1 MKTYKPKRNMGAV
14 PADHTKSE
22 KEMARKR
29 GGSAMKKALQT
40 GEQCGIFTAFIY
52 WNPTYQELQG
62 AMHLPPGIE
71 LPDLNKFA
79 QEYIS
84 MGGYQRKPRWQRRG
98 PRSKKALSE
107 IQVNTSDTDE
117 DNSEDMDVES
127 PDSIV
132 KDAGDQWCMVGE
144 NANSQEEV
152 LHPQTIN
159 LSAMEKQTEDSGDN
173 AAKQKEVLLLQE
185 LVTILKALI
194 CD

>member
-71 LPDLNKFA
+71 LPDLNKFVSSRI
-79 QEYIS
+79 YLD
-84 MGGYQRKPRWQRRG
+84 GGYQRKPRWKRRG
-98 PRSKKALSE
+98 PRSKKALCR
-107 IQVNTSDTDE
+107 
-117 DNSEDMDVES
+117 
-127 PDSIV
+127 
-132 KDAGDQWCMVGE
+132 DQWCMVGE
-144 NANSQEEV
+144 NTNSQEEV

-159 LSAMEKQTEDSGDN
+159 LSAMEEQTEDSGDN
-173 AAKQKEVLLLQE
+173 AAAKGGTAATRASDDSQS
-185 LVTILKALI
+185 LI